1 MPGTTAGW
9 DDIRARLAEING
21 MEVHVGIVG
30 AAADA
35 PHGDTG
41 ATNADIGTAQ
51 EYGTSILPSRSFIR
65 STFRDP
71 EVVAEFERLQ
81 AGLVRAVADGRMP
94 AARALGLL
102 GAWGAGAVQA
112 TITNNK
118 VDGPALKPATVARK
132 GSSKLLVD
140 SGQLARSVSWVVVP

>member
-1 MPGTTAGW
+1 MPGSTLIW
-9 DDIRARLAEING
+9 DGIRARLAEIDG

-30 AAADA
+30 AAATA
-35 PHGDTG
+35 AHGDSG
-41 ATNADIGTAQ
+41 ATNAEIGTAQ
-51 EYGTSILPSRSFIR
+51 EYGTPILPERSFIR

-71 EVVAEFERLQ
+71 SVIAEFERLQ
-81 AGLVRAVADGRMP
+81 AGVVKAVVAGRMP

-102 GAWGAGAVQA
+102 GAWGAGAVQE

-140 SGQLARSVSWVVVP
+140 TGQLARSVSWVVVP